1 MTAHTHGVVVF
12 GVEGHVIDV
21 EVHVSAGLVG
31 TTIVGLPDAA
41 VAESRDRARAAI
53 LNSGCSWPDAKIT
66 VGLSPASLHKRGPTL
81 DVAIALA
88 ILAESGQVPASAIAG
103 LVCVGELGLD
113 GRVRA
118 MTGTVVAALGSARA
132 GMHTIVV
139 PQANVKEAELIPG
152 LRVIGVSS
160 LSQLIAYVRGE
171 PWVEPVSAAGS
182 PENEQPVVDSV
193 AELLPSSD
201 SRRDLRDVRGQAVAR
216 RGLEIAAAGGHH
228 MAMIGSPGVGK
239 TLLAERLPDLLPP
252 LDSTAA
258 LEVTAIHSV
267 AGRLASVGGL
277 LTRPPFEA
285 PHHTASYAAMVGGG
299 GGSPRAGLVSLAH
312 RGVLFL
318 DEAPEFNVRVLDA
331 LRQPLESGLITIAR
345 AGYCVRFPA
354 RFQLVLASNPCP
366 CGHAT
371 SEAVAC
377 RCSPLVRSRHS
388 QRLSGP
394 LNDRMDI
401 RVVLDRPSRAEL
413 MCDEPETT
421 PVVAAR
427 VFAARERMAA
437 RLAGTPWSVNAEVPG
452 EFVRRQWPLD
462 SGAADALA
470 TALDAGVLSARGAD
484 RAVKVAWTLADLAS
498 RGTPTAADV
507 YEAVSFRDGAGRWPA

>member
-31 TTIVGLPDAA
+31 TTIVGLPDTA

-88 ILAESGQVPASAIAG
+88 ILAESGQVPAAAISE

-118 MTGTVVAALGSARA
+118 MSGTVVAALGAVRA
-132 GMHTIVV
+132 GMTTIVV
-139 PQANVKEAELIPG
+139 PSANVGEAELIPNLHVVG
-152 LRVIGVSS
+152 ISS
-160 LSQLIAYVRGE
+160 LAQLIAHVRGE
-171 PWVEPVSAAGS
+171 PWHDPVDESTVRPDSVADSVADFMPVSATA
-182 PENEQPVVDSV
+182 
-193 AELLPSSD
+193 
-201 SRRDLRDVRGQAVAR
+201 RDLRDVRGQAVAR
-216 RGLEIAAAGGHH
+216 RGLEVAAAGGHH
-228 MAMIGSPGVGK
+228 MAMLGSPGVGK

-267 AGRLASVGGL
+267 AGRLSSVSGL

-318 DEAPEFNVRVLDA
+318 DEAPEFNSRVLDS
-331 LRQPLESGLITIAR
+331 LRQPLESGVISIAR

-366 CGHAT
+366 CGNAT
-371 SEAVAC
+371 SGGGAC
-377 RCSPLVRSRHS
+377 KCSPLVRSKYG

-394 LNDRMDI
+394 LTDRIDV

-421 PVVAAR
+421 EVVAERVQGAR
-427 VFAARERMAA
+427 SRMAK
-437 RLAGTPWSVNAEVPG
+437 RLAGTGWSVNSEVPG
-452 EFVRRQWPLD
+452 EFIRRHWPLAVA
-462 SGAADALA
+462 AADALA
-470 TALDAGVLSARGAD
+470 VSLDSGVLSARGAD
-484 RAVKVAWTLADLAS
+484 RAVKVAWTLADLAG
-498 RGTPTAADV
+498 RDAPTATDI
-507 YEAVSFRDGAGRWPA
+507 YEAVSLRDGGGRWPA

>member
-1 MTAHTHGVVVF
+1 MTAHTHGVIVF

-31 TTIVGLPDAA
+31 TTIVGLPDTA

-88 ILAESGQVPASAIAG
+88 ILAESGQVPSAAIADI
-103 LVCVGELGLD
+103 VCVGELGLD
-113 GRVRA
+113 GRVRP
-118 MTGTVVAALGSARA
+118 MTGTVVAALGAARA
-132 GMHTIVV
+132 GMRTIVV
-139 PQANVKEAELIPG
+139 PRANVQEAELIPG
-152 LRVIGVSS
+152 LTVVGISS

-171 PWVEPVSAAGS
+171 PWIEVADDAAVN
-182 PENEQPVVDSV
+182 PHKPAPVDSV
-193 AELLPSSD
+193 AELLPTVQLQ
-201 SRRDLRDVRGQAVAR
+201 RDLCDVRGQAIAR
-216 RGLEIAAAGGHH
+216 RGLEVAAAGGHH
-228 MAMIGSPGVGK
+228 LAMIGAPGVGK
-239 TLLAERLPDLLPP
+239 TLLAERLPDLLPT

-267 AGRLASVGGL
+267 AGRLGAVSGL
-277 LTRPPFEA
+277 LTRAPFEA

-331 LRQPLESGLITIAR
+331 LRQPLESGVITIAR
-345 AGYCVRFPA
+345 AGYSVRFPA

-377 RCSPLVRSRHS
+377 RCSPIVRSKYA

-394 LNDRMDI
+394 LNDRMDV
-401 RVVLDRPSRAEL
+401 RLVLDRPSRAEL

-421 PVVAAR
+421 QVVAER
-427 VFAARERMAA
+427 VLAARQRMAS
-437 RLAGTPWSVNAEVPG
+437 RLANTPWTVNASVPG
-452 EFVRRQWPLD
+452 EYVRREWPLE
-462 SGAADALA
+462 AAATQALA
-470 TALDAGVLSARGAD
+470 AALDAGVLSARGAD
-484 RAVKVAWTLADLAS
+484 RAVKVAWTLADLAG
-498 RGTPTAADV
+498 RNAPVAADV
-507 YEAVSFRDGAGRWPA
+507 YEAVSLRDGGGRWPA